1 MSPSIPSKMTYPN
14 ALYQIFYPYNKFDV
28 ESLRLLEPFMYN
40 KSFVVEVP
48 KEPAPECI
56 SALVEKPCEPLQKTA
71 VPKFFLRIP
80 HNPDSLFWS
89 MYIHHYGYEH
99 YLAIGNKYTNVEMVE
114 KQKIMEHIKSSKYSF
129 KNMNR
134 KITLGT
140 TQEIMSE
147 LMTNSKTSLLAL
159 HALSLYYKVNVYV
172 ENTINGTYLEY
183 IFDKESP
190 SDKWVFLKY
199 TDRKKYGLVE
209 SEPVK
214 PNGILI
220 ESHDKPLRGISTYK
234 VVELN
239 AIADKLPAICKDELY
254 ATWKKPELYGKLWH
268 ALLWQ

>member
-1 MSPSIPSKMTYPN
+1 MTYPN
-14 ALYQIFYPYNKFDV
+14 ALYQIFYPYNKFDL
-28 ESLRLLEPFMYN
+28 ESLHLLESFMYN

-48 KEPAPECI
+48 VPHRLDEETMVPDTEKTVESIQKPVP
-56 SALVEKPCEPLQKTA
+56 LVQKP
-71 VPKFFLRIP
+71 FLRIP

-89 MYIHHYGYEH
+89 MYIHHYGYED

-159 HALSLYYKVNVYV
+159 HALSLYYKVNVCV

-209 SEPVK
+209 SEPVR

-234 VVELN
+234 LAELN
-239 AIADKLPAICKDELY
+239 AIADKIPAICKDESRV
-254 ATWKKPELYGKLWH
+254 TWKKPELYGKLWH